1 MRKDVNDMF
10 EIKKRK
16 AKGEKSN
23 MQFKSQTIRAIAP
36 EMDPL
41 RIGMGWTLEDL
52 DKPQIMIE
60 STYGQSHPG
69 SAHLNWF
76 VEEAASG
83 IKENGGKEARYYV
96 TDICDGMAQ
105 GHDGINYSLPSRD
118 MIANMIEIHGNATT
132 FDAGVF
138 IASCDKSMP
147 AILMGIGRLNIPSIV
162 ITGGVMGLI
171 Y

>member
-1 MRKDVNDMF
+1 
-10 EIKKRK
+10 
-16 AKGEKSN
+16 
-23 MQFKSQTIRAIAP
+23 
-36 EMDPL
+36 MDPL

-132 FDAGVF
+132 
-138 IASCDKSMP
+138 
-147 AILMGIGRLNIPSIV
+147 LMQGFYCKL
-162 ITGGVMGLI
+162 
-171 Y
+171 

>member
-1 MRKDVNDMF
+1 MLTTGFLNDMF

-83 IKENGGKEARYYV
+83 IKENGGKE
-96 TDICDGMAQ
+96 DIPYKGENHQSAAV
-105 GHDGINYSLPSRD
+105 NR
-118 MIANMIEIHGNATT
+118 EI
-132 FDAGVF
+132 
-138 IASCDKSMP
+138 
-147 AILMGIGRLNIPSIV
+147 ILCEICLHKRA
-162 ITGGVMGLI
+162 
-171 Y
+171 